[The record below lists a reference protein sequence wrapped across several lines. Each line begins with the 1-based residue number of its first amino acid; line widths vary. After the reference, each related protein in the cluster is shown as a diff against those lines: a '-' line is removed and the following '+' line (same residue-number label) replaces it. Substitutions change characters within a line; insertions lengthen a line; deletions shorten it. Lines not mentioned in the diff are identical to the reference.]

1 MRRHLA
7 MRLAEMLFVLML
19 LGVGFLLGLAL
30 QGCDGNGL
38 LQHRAKW
45 EVDPQGQGENLGQS
59 YCRLPSPHR
68 GHSGVAL
75 GYRPTVLHRRSPY
88 RSASTTFMSRLD
100 APRSR

>member
-19 LGVGFLLGLAL
+19 LGVGFLLGVAL

-45 EVDPQGQGENLGQS
+45 EVDPQGQGENLGRADCLRAGRIPYNDEEGAYI
-59 YCRLPSPHR
+59 YCMRITR
-68 GHSGVAL
+68 
-75 GYRPTVLHRRSPY
+75 
-88 RSASTTFMSRLD
+88 
-100 APRSR
+100 